1 MDSIDIFLTLSY
13 ILIGIGVV
21 LAIVM
26 PLIKSLDNP
35 KSLLKTGVGVVGLV
49 VLIFI
54 SYSLSDGEVSAK
66 FAADP
71 YNMTTTSTKFVGA
84 ILASTYFLAILA
96 MVGIVL
102 TELNKAIK

>member
-13 ILIGIGVV
+13 LLIAVGVILAV
-21 LAIVM
+21 VM

-35 KSLLKTGVGVVGLV
+35 KSLMKTGLGVLGLV
-49 VLIFI
+49 ALIII
-54 SYSLSDGEVSAK
+54 SYSFSDGEVSAK

-71 YNMTTTSTKFVGA
+71 YNMTASSTKFVGA
-84 ILASTYFLAILA
+84 ILTSTYFLAVLA
-96 MVGIVL
+96 IVGIAL

>member
-13 ILIGIGVV
+13 ILIGIGVI
-21 LAIVM
+21 LAILM

-35 KSLLKTGVGVVGLV
+35 KSLFKTGVGVVGLV

-71 YNMTTTSTKFVGA
+71 YNMTATSTKFVGA

-96 MVGIVL
+96 MVGIVI

>member
-1 MDSIDIFLTLSY
+1 MDSIDIILYISY
-13 ILIGIGVV
+13 LLVIIGIVV
-21 LAIVM
+21 SVIM
-26 PLIKSLDNP
+26 PLINSLDNP
-35 KSLLKTGVGVVGLV
+35 KSLLKTVVGVVGLV
-49 VLIFI
+49 VLVFI

-96 MVGIVL
+96 IVGIVI